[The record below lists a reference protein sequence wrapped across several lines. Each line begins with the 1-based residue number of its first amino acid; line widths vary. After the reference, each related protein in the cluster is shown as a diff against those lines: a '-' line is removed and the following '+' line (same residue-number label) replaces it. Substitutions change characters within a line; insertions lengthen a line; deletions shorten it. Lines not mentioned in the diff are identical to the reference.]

1 MKVVVGKIWDFV
13 HFVGEVLGFEQIVA
27 GEVWGSEQI
36 VVGEVGKLGDF
47 GPVVGGVVLG

>member
-1 MKVVVGKIWDFV
+1 LKVVVGKIWDFV
-13 HFVGEVLGFEQIVA
+13 HFVLGFEQIAA

-47 GPVVGGVVLG
+47 GPVVGGVVPE